1 MRKNKIGPRMTR
13 CNVTWTAKKEEVN
26 LSDREINKWKI
37 YLSRQPKRQIIYLSD
52 IICRE
57 IVM

>member
-1 MRKNKIGPRMTR
+1 MTR
-13 CNVTWTAKKEEVN
+13 CNVTRTAMKEEVN
-26 LSDREINKWKI
+26 LSDWEINKWKI
-37 YLSRQPKRQIIYLSD
+37 YLSRQPKGQIIYLCD